1 MAKTT
6 NGSSTREHWIKFI
19 FREFSRHLMSIIFV
33 IIAFL
38 LFWVVPQI
46 NDLIVV
52 INEAEKDWADVFI
65 FFSTL
70 SVFAFIIS
78 NIGYYF
84 TSDDSKKQLDTTKK
98 KLSFLQAPKDHKEVY
113 LMQKKASEEVEVDD
127 FQETSVKN
135 ILITFYHVCA
145 YSHHWDEH
153 AYIS

>member
-1 MAKTT
+1 
-6 NGSSTREHWIKFI
+6 
-19 FREFSRHLMSIIFV
+19 MSILFV

-52 INEAEKDWADVFI
+52 INQAEKDWAAVFI

-84 TSDDSKKQLDTTKK
+84 TSKDSKGEQDTTKK

-113 LMQKKASEEVEVDD
+113 LMQKKASEEAEIDD
-127 FQETSVKN
+127 FQETHEEYIRRLFPKFLGTVL
-135 ILITFYHVCA
+135 ILIAAYAVNNTYEKIYNISAGIFGLLSGHVPRM
-145 YSHHWDEH
+145 
-153 AYIS
+153 